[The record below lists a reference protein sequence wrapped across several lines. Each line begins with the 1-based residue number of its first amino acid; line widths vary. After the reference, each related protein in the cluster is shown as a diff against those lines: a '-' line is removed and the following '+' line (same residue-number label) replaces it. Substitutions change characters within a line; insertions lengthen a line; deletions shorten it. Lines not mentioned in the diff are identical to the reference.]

1 MRSTF
6 KTQRDDNLVAFERQR
21 HRLPE
26 RDADLDDLVGLAE
39 YMVPVGSMDFASDP
53 SRDEIDAIIEWADT
67 DPEALRQAWML
78 AVHRCGARE
87 VRRGTV
93 ELLATAL
100 HRAEEHVTPSDP
112 PRARPAQAPGTRPRG
127 TTRFRQP
134 LESA

>member
-6 KTQRDDNLVAFERQR
+6 KTLLDDNLVVFEPQR
-21 HRLPE
+21 ARFSE

-39 YMVPVGSMDFASDP
+39 YIVPVGSMDFARDP
-53 SRDEIDAIIEWADT
+53 SRDEVDAIIDWADT

-100 HRAEEHVTPSDP
+100 HRAEERVTPNDP
-112 PRARPAQAPGTRPRG
+112 RRARSAPARGTRPRD
-127 TTRFRQP
+127 TTRSRQP
-134 LESA
+134 LRSA